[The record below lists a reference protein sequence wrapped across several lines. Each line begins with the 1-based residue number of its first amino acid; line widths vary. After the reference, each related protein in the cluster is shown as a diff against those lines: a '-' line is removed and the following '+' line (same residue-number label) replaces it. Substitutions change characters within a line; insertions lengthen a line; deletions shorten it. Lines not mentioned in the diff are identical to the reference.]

1 MSGLNYARASRRRG
15 WRLRG
20 KAKAAR
26 SGMSW
31 LDQLRAS
38 SFGQAILDACDRQED
53 APRSMLAEGWSGQIT
68 CGACPVQV
76 EGTVDGFA
84 FYFRARDGI
93 TFSVAAPGST
103 DAVMPNLDAG
113 GYDFELPEETDDYG
127 GWIAHSEAWRL
138 VAEGVRRWREWR
150 SLGSPSLLPGVVR

>member
-1 MSGLNYARASRRRG
+1 MLSIEVSASGATAHVLWDS
-15 WRLRG
+15 
-20 KAKAAR
+20 
-26 SGMSW
+26 
-31 LDQLRAS
+31 
-38 SFGQAILDACDRQED
+38 DRQED